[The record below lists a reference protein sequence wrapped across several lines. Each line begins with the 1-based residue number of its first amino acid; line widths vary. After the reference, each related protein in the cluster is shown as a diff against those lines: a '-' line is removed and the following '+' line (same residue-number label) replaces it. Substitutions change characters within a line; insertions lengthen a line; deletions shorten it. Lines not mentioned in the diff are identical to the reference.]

1 MKKEKGIITKT
12 WLEVKKFIEEK
23 QFDKAEET
31 IDVGIALLSKL
42 TLDGYGDKD
51 VIEKVKMEVW
61 KERFWI
67 TLENHIWARRPDYKE
82 NWKC

>member
-12 WLEVKKFIEEK
+12 WLEVKRLIEEE

-31 IDVGIALLSKL
+31 IDVGIALLAECTQK
-42 TLDGYGDKD
+42 GYGDKD
-51 VIEKVKMEVW
+51 LLEKVKMEVW

-67 TLENHIWARRPDYKE
+67 TLQNHIWIRHPDYEE